1 MTQSPALL
9 AGRYRLRDPLGNGGM
24 GRVWLARDEVLHR
37 DVAIKEVDLPAGL
50 SLAERE
56 ELRTRTLREARTT
69 ARLSHPNVVQIYDV
83 LGVED
88 RPWIVMEYVRSRSL
102 QQILVDE
109 GALAPVRA
117 AEIGLAVLHALNAAH
132 AAGVLHRDIKPGNV
146 LIADDGRVVLTDFG
160 LATFDGGKSSVTRPG
175 LVWGSPEYVAPER
188 AKHGVSSVEADLWSL
203 GATLYAAVEGVSP
216 YARSTAMASLTALA
230 TERPPASGHAGPLKP
245 AIAGL
250 LRKDPRA
257 RLRSGEVE
265 RILLR
270 VVNGESR
277 TRGRLLPR
285 QRGAGPDVSP
295 REATELEL
303 ATGEPASYA
312 LPEAPLPEK
321 VVEPEPAVPPESAEH
336 EESRPGPS
344 RRAWLLVTAVILALG
359 LFAATV
365 VLLADDNRPDGS
377 AQSPRP
383 AASREESAPTV
394 VASASVP
401 ADFRVVPPAGWT
413 FYQEPGRFRM
423 FVPLGWEVRHEGTAT
438 SIHEPNGPK
447 IITVD
452 RWPAPPEG
460 SLAAAQAR
468 NQAWT
473 SGIANPPDQ
482 YTLVRL
488 EQVSYFT
495 QGLDWEYTWASR
507 ENGATRTISRWFID
521 TGYCYAV
528 SVSMPAYDFVGK
540 TSYFQLIMG
549 AFKPP
554 ATAG

>member
-50 SLAERE
+50 SHAERE
-56 ELRTRTLREARTT
+56 ELRIRTLREARTT

-230 TERPPASGHAGPLKP
+230 TERPPAPARAGPLKP

-257 RLRSGEVE
+257 RLRSGEME
-265 RILLR
+265 RLLLR
-270 VVNGESR
+270 VINGESR
-277 TRGRLLPR
+277 SLVRLLPR
-285 QRGAGPDVSP
+285 QRGA
-295 REATELEL
+295 E
-303 ATGEPASYA
+303 EPSSYA
-312 LPEAPLPEK
+312 LPEPPPAVK
-321 VVEPEPAVPPESAEH
+321 VAEPERAAPSESAED
-336 EESRPGPS
+336 EGSRTGPS
-344 RRAWLLVTAVILALG
+344 RRAWLLITAVIVGLG

-365 VLLADDNRPDGS
+365 VLLADDNRADRS
-377 AQSPRP
+377 AQPPGPTASHTVP
-383 AASREESAPTV
+383 APV

-401 ADFRVVPPAGWT
+401 ANYEVAPPPGWT
-413 FYQEPGRFRM
+413 FYQESGRFRM
-423 FVPLGWEVRHEGTAT
+423 FAPMGWEIRHEGTVT

-447 IITVD
+447 TITID

-460 SLAAAQAR
+460 SLLAAQAR
-468 NQAWT
+468 SQAWT
-473 SGIANPPDQ
+473 SGTANPPDQ

-495 QGLDWEYTWASR
+495 QGLDWEYTWMSHDA
-507 ENGATRTISRWFID
+507 GATRTISRWFVD

-528 SVSMPAYDFVGK
+528 SVSVPAYDFVGK
-540 TSYFQLIMG
+540 TSYFQLILG
-549 AFKPP
+549 AFKPT
-554 ATAG
+554 TAG